1 MILFLVA
8 LASWYV
14 CTVALT
20 HETSSGALF
29 SSLSETVELRREVPL
44 FSFAKDLQ
52 AVLEDERSDPSG
64 NTIKIGGRPDETDA
78 KILYGRYIESLK
90 LYYWDRFMY
99 QCQMD
104 PGCNLEEAKQDSMSE
119 FNVAA
124 SRSTP
129 ASYTE
134 TWTHA
139 DFSDELESDIDAFI
153 ERARDLGEQSGL
165 AAADLP
171 PLSRWDR
178 LLPMLQPKWRRRVN
192 WFSTKAAL
200 LALNMVQ
207 FEWARRQAVR
217 NTEKRLAEVPEF
229 PLL

>member
-1 MILFLVA
+1 MYLLLVA
-8 LASWYV
+8 LASWYI
-14 CTVALT
+14 CTVAHT
-20 HETSSGALF
+20 PGTSSGAQF
-29 SSLSETVELRREVPL
+29 ASLVETVELRREVPL

-52 AVLEDERSDPSG
+52 AVLEDERSDSSG
-64 NTIKIGGRPDETDA
+64 DSMEVGGGPDETDA

-90 LYYWDRFMY
+90 LHYWDRFMY

-104 PGCNLEEAKQDSMSE
+104 PGCNLEEAKRDSMSE

-124 SRSTP
+124 SRSAP
-129 ASYTE
+129 ASRID

-139 DFSDELESDIDAFI
+139 DFSDELESDIDAFT
-153 ERARDLGEQSGL
+153 ERARDLGEQIGL
-165 AAADLP
+165 AADLP

-178 LLPMLQPKWRRRVN
+178 LLPMLQPKWRRRVK

-200 LALNMVQ
+200 LTLNMVQ
-207 FEWARRQAVR
+207 FEWARRQSVR